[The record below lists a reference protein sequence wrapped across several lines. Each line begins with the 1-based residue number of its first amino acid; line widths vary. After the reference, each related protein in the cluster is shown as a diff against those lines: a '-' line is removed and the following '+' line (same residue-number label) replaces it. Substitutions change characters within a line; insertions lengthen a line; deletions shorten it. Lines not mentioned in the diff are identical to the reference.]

1 LLRAFAESGVV
12 PERID
17 VESLRASGRAPVG
30 FAAALLPLA
39 RAQRDGR
46 TSDALAAA
54 VAKAPADTYYDHNLV
69 LFGHGFV
76 EGRFRFAARS
86 GRSEEAKAYLAHLLK
101 ANPKHPD
108 VPVLRREVELGPRSG
123 PMLASARKLVHEGK
137 KAEGAAK
144 YAELFGEAGPPGD
157 LALEYYQT
165 LAGAPNG
172 WQRAREG
179 LARIV
184 RRSQGEPRFKLELGK
199 ILTY

>member
-1 LLRAFAESGVV
+1 MRALICLSLLLPSVALAQ
-12 PERID
+12 D
-17 VESLRASGRAPVG
+17 
-30 FAAALLPLA
+30 AAAPLA
-39 RAQRDGR
+39 RNAWYWQARAR
-46 TSDALAAA
+46 SDKAEDAWKNVLKVAPDNPEALAA
-54 VAKAPADTYYDHNLV
+54 L
-69 LFGHGFV
+69 GG
-76 EGRFRFAARS
+76 FAARS

-184 RRSQGEPRFKLELGK
+184 RRSQGEPRFQLELGK
-199 ILTY
+199 ILTYREETRREGIETPAAG